1 MFTVPDG
8 LSRARLVLR
17 DSLHYVRDAE
27 RVELLSRANLSDA
40 FRGRRGHD
48 RNGC

>member
-17 DSLHYVRDAE
+17 DSLHYVRGAE
-27 RVELLSRANLSDA
+27 REELLSRSDLSDA
-40 FRGRRGHD
+40 FRGWRSLD